1 MGPSSATP
9 PAMVP
14 GAGAGGCCSRAPA
27 GPTLFLVT
35 KAEAPAV
42 LSQCLV
48 AAGSDPG
55 AEAREESAS
64 ICHHERVA
72 KLSPKMKMGLRDSP
86 NRAGLEPLATVLEV
100 SVLPPLG
107 VSQICAPRVV
117 TPAGACLGGNPWE
130 FWLSAAAGTKAG
142 AASTADRLGASTL
155 ACKSCSDISGWS
167 HPHVGLFGGDR
178 KEL

>member
-35 KAEAPAV
+35 EAEAPAV

-86 NRAGLEPLATVLEV
+86 NRAGLEPLATVLE
-100 SVLPPLG
+100 SVCATTTGGASDLCSKGGDSCRGLSGWEPLG
-107 VSQICAPRVV
+107 I
-117 TPAGACLGGNPWE
+117 
-130 FWLSAAAGTKAG
+130 
-142 AASTADRLGASTL
+142 L
-155 ACKSCSDISGWS
+155 AVCCSRNQGRCCQHCRQAWCQ
-167 HPHVGLFGGDR
+167 HPGL
-178 KEL
+178 